1 MNRTWLVVGCAAW
14 IGCSAPEEAKKAPQ
28 KKMEV
33 RSETAPAVFKVNL
46 DTTKGPVV
54 VEVHRD
60 WAPHGVDHF
69 YNLIQTGYFDGN
81 RIYRVTQRYA
91 QFGVNSDPKVTG
103 LWSMARIPDDP
114 PKQSNVKGTLSYAQE
129 GAGTRTTQL
138 FFNLQDNKALDKD
151 KFAPI
156 GKVISGM
163 ETVDR
168 FYSGYGDWPPRGN
181 GPDPAKV
188 QAEGNSYLEAK
199 FPRLDVIRKATIQ

>member
-14 IGCSAPEEAKKAPQ
+14 IGCSAPEEAKKASQ
-28 KKMEV
+28 KKTEV

-60 WAPHGVDHF
+60 WAPHGVDHL

-81 RIYRVTQRYA
+81 RISRVTQRYA

-163 ETVDR
+163 EAVDR

-199 FPRLDVIRKATIQ
+199 FPRLDVIRKAMIQ

>member
-1 MNRTWLVVGCAAW
+1 MNRTWWLLGCAAL
-14 IGCSAPEEAKKAPQ
+14 IGCSGPEEAKVVPQ
-28 KKMEV
+28 KKVEV
-33 RSETAPAVFKVNL
+33 KSETAPAVFTVNL
-46 DTTKGPVV
+46 DTTRGPVAV
-54 VEVHRD
+54 AIHRD
-60 WAPHGVDHF
+60 WAPNGVDHF
-69 YNLIQTGYFDGN
+69 FNLVKTGYFDGA
-81 RIYRVTQRYA
+81 RIFRVTQRYA

-163 ETVDR
+163 EAVDR